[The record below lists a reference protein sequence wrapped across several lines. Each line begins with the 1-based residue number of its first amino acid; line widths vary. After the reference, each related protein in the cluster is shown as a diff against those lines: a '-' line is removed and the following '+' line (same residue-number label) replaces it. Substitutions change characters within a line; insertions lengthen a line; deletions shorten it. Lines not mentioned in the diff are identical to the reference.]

1 MSNIDVD
8 KIYKMTLSAELS
20 LSTISTALATTNN
33 NSDAEQ
39 DIEPMFKIIG
49 KASTPNVVNT
59 NGSVILP
66 NAIKLSGIKDKTTT
80 CKMLLQHDNDL
91 VLNTEWS
98 KLEINKNG
106 ELEVEGEIDWK
117 LANESFKAYG
127 EEYGKIIAKYLQEQL
142 QKVKTTQ
149 NKKLLGLSIGFTY
162 RHSDFTTVKIKDLKE
177 KYRKNE
183 YKNLDNYNDEEKIDV
198 IERLTLHEISLVIDP
213 ADQTT
218 AVQVLS
224 RAKNNEFLSLYLNNN
239 NSINNSNMSID
250 TIQLQET
257 ITKQK
262 KEIERLENTT
272 EVLQIA
278 IKKISA
284 EPIAQTKIL
293 QTDSI
298 LKTNTFAEL
307 VDEMHRE
314 LETSS
319 VQISKNKLRG
329 IFEQAII
336 HLKKAE
342 KEKLEAE
349 NKDEK
354 QQSEQKELAKT
365 EVSKLKKAEINMN
378 KINDIFN
385 KVVQEYNMTLSKSLN
400 K

>member
-1 MSNIDVD
+1 
-8 KIYKMTLSAELS
+8 
-20 LSTISTALATTNN
+20 
-33 NSDAEQ
+33 
-39 DIEPMFKIIG
+39 
-49 KASTPNVVNT
+49 
-59 NGSVILP
+59 
-66 NAIKLSGIKDKTTT
+66 
-80 CKMLLQHDNDL
+80 
-91 VLNTEWS
+91 
-98 KLEINKNG
+98 
-106 ELEVEGEIDWK
+106 
-117 LANESFKAYG
+117 
-127 EEYGKIIAKYLQEQL
+127 
-142 QKVKTTQ
+142 
-149 NKKLLGLSIGFTY
+149 LSIGFTY
-162 RHSDFTTVKIKDLKE
+162 RHSYFTTVKIKDLKE

-198 IERLTLHEISLVIDP
+198 IERLTLHEISLVIEP

-218 AVQVLS
+218 TVQVLS

-257 ITKQK
+257 TTKQK
-262 KEIERLENTT
+262 KEIERLENTI

>member
-1 MSNIDVD
+1 MSNIYVD

-149 NKKLLGLSIGFTY
+149 NKKPTPKSGL
-162 RHSDFTTVKIKDLKE
+162 
-177 KYRKNE
+177 
-183 YKNLDNYNDEEKIDV
+183 
-198 IERLTLHEISLVIDP
+198 
-213 ADQTT
+213 
-218 AVQVLS
+218 
-224 RAKNNEFLSLYLNNN
+224 
-239 NSINNSNMSID
+239 
-250 TIQLQET
+250 
-257 ITKQK
+257 
-262 KEIERLENTT
+262 
-272 EVLQIA
+272 
-278 IKKISA
+278 
-284 EPIAQTKIL
+284 
-293 QTDSI
+293 
-298 LKTNTFAEL
+298 
-307 VDEMHRE
+307 
-314 LETSS
+314 
-319 VQISKNKLRG
+319 
-329 IFEQAII
+329 
-336 HLKKAE
+336 
-342 KEKLEAE
+342 
-349 NKDEK
+349 
-354 QQSEQKELAKT
+354 
-365 EVSKLKKAEINMN
+365 
-378 KINDIFN
+378 
-385 KVVQEYNMTLSKSLN
+385 
-400 K
+400 